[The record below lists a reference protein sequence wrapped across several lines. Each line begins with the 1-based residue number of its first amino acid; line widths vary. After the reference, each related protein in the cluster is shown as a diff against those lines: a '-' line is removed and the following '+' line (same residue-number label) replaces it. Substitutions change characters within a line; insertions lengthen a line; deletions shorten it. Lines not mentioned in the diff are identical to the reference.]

1 MIYILTGAFIILD
14 FITGVIK
21 AFKKKEFTSSL
32 MREGLFHKI
41 GSIVVIVFAGLVD
54 YAQGF
59 MDLGISIP
67 LTSTVCVYIVL
78 MEIGSIIENV
88 CIINPSIIP
97 TKLQAYFQ
105 KLNKEVKEADTVDEV
120 HSKKR

>member
-21 AFKKKEFTSSL
+21 AFKKKEFTSSM

-59 MDLGISIP
+59 MDLGITIP
-67 LTSTVCVYIVL
+67 LTSTVCVYITL

-97 TKLQAYFQ
+97 SKLQTYFQ
-105 KLNKEVKEADTVDEV
+105 KLKTEVKEADELDEV
-120 HSKKR
+120 HSKKG

>member
-1 MIYILTGAFIILD
+1 MIYIITGAFILLD
-14 FITGVIK
+14 FVTGVIK

-32 MREGLFHKI
+32 MRQGLFHKA

-54 YAQGF
+54 FAQGY

-67 LTSTVCVYIVL
+67 LTTTVCVYITL

-88 CIINPSIIP
+88 CIINPSFIP
-97 TKLQAYFQ
+97 SKLQSYFQ
-105 KLNKEVKEADTVDEV
+105 KLKEVKEADTVDEV
-120 HSKKR
+120 HSKEG